1 MLYNSVASPSQP
13 SIFHWHWYVS
23 ADKLYLNFEMCRI
36 WNDCWQLLSVRRD
49 TRGKAQLELARYL
62 HSRGREEN
70 IAVLTFSGPVER
82 HHWLIVIARLDSFA
96 CYRYID
102 IPDTYRQTDRLK
114 YLLTYPSNSFWTE
127 LFLFFLP
134 AWLGVA
140 WRVEAL
146 LPQLKTVNCCHNNR
160 NN

>member
-36 WNDCWQLLSVRRD
+36 WNGCWQLLSVRRD

-62 HSRGREEN
+62 LSREGGEN

-102 IPDTYRQTDRLK
+102 IPDTYRQTDRQTEI
-114 YLLTYPSNSFWTE
+114 LTNLSKQFILNWIVSFSFCWHG
-127 LFLFFLP
+127 L
-134 AWLGVA
+134 A
-140 WRVEAL
+140 WRGESRR
-146 LPQLKTVNCCHNNR
+146 CCHNWKL
-160 NN
+160 